1 MNQILSSSSTTAVTF
16 MSTVTVPDGSNTA
29 GATSSTPYT
38 SAETYWTT
46 VTQTVMPPTNGG
58 STMPTYDSLTT
69 FTTAYTTEYHT
80 VTQTMDQGYSTTIV
94 GGEGE
99 VGGITIIGVIYEL
112 WMYFLCPSQDCSPWR
127 EWLTYIP
134 NVAAGWVLGAI
145 ALLLGL
151 GLLFMAFKCGG
162 LEYIFGFLGMAVL
175 CVCLFL
181 RAALK
186 HTSGDKF
193 AMYKA
198 SVWLDYFAPVL
209 LALLITQLIFRLVVH
224 LDNTL
229 CGAVRMLVAFMYVV
243 ATALFAVLTA
253 GVVLMFDK
261 HSVSKMHNGIQCIQ
275 AFTIILLILSV
286 ILLLAT
292 AWAANNDHRGYHMG
306 HVVIIGACAVLLVL
320 WSCFMTARAFLD
332 LHSAARHSEALWYVF
347 NIVPLL
353 LLAIVLLGLNAPR
366 MFTFCHC
373 PVNACPVSNP
383 HVRYSS
389 TPGNAYT
396 HSHDRSH
403 MEANVNKYYM

>member
-1 MNQILSSSSTTAVTF
+1 MNQLLSSSTTAVTI
-16 MSTVTVPDGSNTA
+16 MSTVTVPDGSEVPPV
-29 GATSSTPYT
+29 GYT
-38 SAETYWTT
+38 TAETLWTT
-46 VTQTVMPPTNGG
+46 VTETVTHTGEG
-58 STMPTYDSLTT
+58 ASTMPTYDSLTT
-69 FTTAYTTEYHT
+69 YTTAYTTQYHT
-80 VTQTMDQGYSTTIV
+80 VTQTIDSDSSSYSTTIV

-112 WMYFLCPSQDCSPWR
+112 WMYFLCPSRDCSPWR

-134 NVAAGWVLGAI
+134 NVAAGWILGAV
-145 ALLLGL
+145 ALLLAL
-151 GLLFMAFKCGG
+151 ALLFMAFKCGG
-162 LEYIFGFLGMAVL
+162 LEYIFGFLAMAIL

-186 HTSGDKF
+186 HASGDKF
-193 AMYKA
+193 SMYKA

-209 LALLITQLIFRLVVH
+209 LALLVAQLIFRLVVH

-229 CGAVRMLVAFMYVV
+229 CNAARMLVAFMYV
-243 ATALFAVLTA
+243 AAAALFAVLTA

-261 HSVSKMHNGIQCIQ
+261 HSVSKMHTGIQCIQ
-275 AFTIILLILSV
+275 AFTIILLLLSV
-286 ILLLAT
+286 VLLLA
-292 AWAANNDHRGYHMG
+292 AVWAASNDHRGHHMG
-306 HVVIIGACAVLLVL
+306 HVVIIGACAVLLLL

-383 HVRYSS
+383 HVRYSAPPVAS
-389 TPGNAYT
+389 AYNP
-396 HSHDRSH
+396 SHDRGH
-403 MEANVNKYYM
+403 MEANVTKYYM

>member
-1 MNQILSSSSTTAVTF
+1 MSLLSSSTTAVTF
-16 MSTVTVPDGSNTA
+16 MSTVTISGGSTDSA
-29 GATSSTPYT
+29 SSATPYT
-38 SAETYWTT
+38 TAETYWTT
-46 VTQTVMPPTNGG
+46 VTETVTNTGG
-58 STMPTYDSLTT
+58 STASYDSLTT
-69 FTTAYTTEYHT
+69 YTTAYTTEYHT
-80 VTQTMDQGYSTTIV
+80 VTQTMDDSYSTTIV

-99 VGGITIIGVIYEL
+99 VGGVSIIGTVYEL
-112 WMYFLCPSQDCSPWR
+112 WMYFLCPSRDCSADR

-145 ALLLGL
+145 ALALGL
-151 GLLFMAFKCGG
+151 GLLFMVFKCGG
-162 LEYIFGFLGMAVL
+162 LEYIFGFLSMAIL
-175 CVCLFL
+175 CVALFM

-186 HTSGDKF
+186 NTSADKF

-209 LALLITQLIFRLVVH
+209 LAMLVTQLIFRLVVH

-229 CGAVRMLVAFMYVV
+229 CGAVRILVAFVYVV
-243 ATALFAVLTA
+243 AAAMFSLLTA

-261 HSVSKMHNGIQCIQ
+261 HSVSKMQSGIQCIQ

-286 ILLLAT
+286 ILLLAV
-292 AWAANNDHRGYHMG
+292 AWASTNDHRSYHMG
-306 HVVIIGACAVLLVL
+306 HVVIIGACALMLVL
-320 WSCFMTARAFLD
+320 WACFMTARAFLD

-353 LLAIVLLGLNAPR
+353 LLAVVLLGLNAPR

-383 HVRYSS
+383 HVRYSA
-389 TPGNAYT
+389 PHGNAYT